1 MVCTLLLVSYLF
13 ANIAAIKQIHPAYI
27 FWYGA
32 FVFLTVFAM
41 TELMDRKRL
50 AAFWEGLRGT
60 LGMGLLVY
68 QGDWFGAGK
77 TFGPAPYLVGA
88 YLLISFGMA
97 SWFTIRHAREDK
109 QSSPGLAGSATPVH

>member
-1 MVCTLLLVSYLF
+1 
-13 ANIAAIKQIHPAYI
+13 
-27 FWYGA
+27 
-32 FVFLTVFAM
+32 M

-60 LGMGLLVY
+60 LGMGLLGVS
-68 QGDWFGAGK
+68 GRLVWCRK
-77 TFGPAPYLVGA
+77 TFGLPPYLVGA
-88 YLLISFGMA
+88 HLLISFGMA